1 MTRRTLRCSLA
12 ATEGDGV
19 LPKQSS
25 LIAVAALL
33 GLLAGSGA
41 PFAQGPADLVI
52 SSGKEGGNYFAMA
65 GRLRTLLTR
74 DHAQYAEVRPSLGSV
89 ENLAHLD
96 NPESPVGVAFAQAD
110 ALNGYLEENPE
121 FRGEFV
127 VLADLGRECVFLFAR
142 RDGGIQSAADLK
154 TRAGRQIS
162 VDRPGSGASVTY
174 DYMMRLD
181 PAFKNTEVVNVD
193 MMEALAQLKI
203 SSDYSN
209 LAAAMLVQRPRI
221 VSPAL
226 EIVLNSPDAYRIV
239 PVREGDLKAASL
251 PSGKPVYTFETVQV
265 RQTKFETM
273 CTRALL
279 LAATDKLSTEVRSK
293 LAEVLLES
301 IDYIAPDTD

>member
-1 MTRRTLRCSLA
+1 MTRRTPRCSLA
-12 ATEGDGV
+12 ATVDDGA

-33 GLLAGSGA
+33 ALLAGSGPA
-41 PFAQGPADLVI
+41 FAQGDADLVI

-65 GRLRTLLTR
+65 GRLKTLLTR

-96 NPESPVGVAFAQAD
+96 NPESSVSVAFAQAD

-142 RDGGIQSAADLK
+142 RDGDIQSASDLK
-154 TRAGRQIS
+154 TSAGRQIS

-193 MMEALAQLKI
+193 MMEALAQLKA
-203 SSDYSN
+203 SADYTT
-209 LAAAMLVQRPRI
+209 LGAAMLVQRPRVI
-221 VSPAL
+221 SPAM
-226 EIVLNSPDAYRIV
+226 EIVINNPDAYRIV
-239 PVREGDLKAASL
+239 PMRRDDLKAASL

-265 RQTKFETM
+265 RQTKLETM

-293 LAEVLLES
+293 LAEVILES
-301 IDYIAPDTD
+301 TDYIAPSAD